1 MKISRLVTNKCQ
13 ADGWGLLQYWQD
25 LTYLK
30 NLWYLGKYCIWN
42 AREITHC
49 QRNGSGEN
57 QIDLGKYGI
66 WNMLGQ
72 IIACHNVVVLND
84 KTWKIQMRVHN
95 SCIVYGC
102 IVKKIAWS
110 WFFQHKYWPLC
121 LLLWCFP
128 GFITISSVTM
138 ITPVFLLVLKTMEL
152 WLLLT
157 AFCHASGTVR
167 NCSYFSVFVCP
178 TCFISIY
185 FVALFYF
192 MLFCCFILVLFYFD
206 LLCFVSS
213 Q

>member
-1 MKISRLVTNKCQ
+1 MKCTWNYSLSEKRKWWETNRPGQ
-13 ADGWGLLQYWQD
+13 IWD
-25 LTYLK
+25 LKHAGPNHYPK
-30 NLWYLGKYCIWN
+30 
-42 AREITHC
+42 
-49 QRNGSGEN
+49 GSLN
-57 QIDLGKYGI
+57 K
-66 WNMLGQ
+66 

-84 KTWKIQMRVHN
+84 KTWQIQMRVHN

-102 IVKKIAWS
+102 IVKKLAWS
-110 WFFQHKYWPLC
+110 WFFHHKYWPLC